1 MGQQETAHR
10 HPPLESARSR
20 SCQESNLARLF
31 LGISLH
37 DASISA
43 AGTFADADRLL
54 GTYIVRSLLVL
65 VALLVLLCLGLVGG
79 ALLVVEGL
87 PSLAEDLADLA
98 CGSGLAG

>member
-1 MGQQETAHR
+1 M
-10 HPPLESARSR
+10 SR
-20 SCQESNLARLF
+20 EPILYLARLF

-54 GTYIVRSLLVL
+54 GTYIVGSLLVL
-65 VALLVLLCLGLVGG
+65 VALLVLLCLGLIRG

-87 PSLAEDLADLA
+87 PALAEDFADLA
-98 CGSGLAG
+98 

>member
-1 MGQQETAHR
+1 MDQGNTHAFR
-10 HPPLESARSR
+10 KRSARR
-20 SCQESNLARLF
+20 SCRESLSYLARLF

-54 GTYIVRSLLVL
+54 GTYIVGSLLVF

-87 PSLAEDLADLA
+87 PALAEDFADLA
-98 CGSGLAG
+98 WGVVSIA

>member
-1 MGQQETAHR
+1 MVC
-10 HPPLESARSR
+10 ESD
-20 SCQESNLARLF
+20 LARLF

-54 GTYIVRSLLVL
+54 GTYIVGRLLVF
-65 VALLVLLCLGLVGG
+65 VALLVLLCLGLVWG

-87 PSLAEDLADLA
+87 PSLTEDFADLA
-98 CGSGLAG
+98 CSSESS